1 MKKSLNNQFIRIEA
15 DSKGAASIFLFNRR
29 KKLYKVIYFGKNGG
43 YKEWRVM
50 RMKRFVSL
58 LVTSLLLTSLWGP
71 SAFAAEEKKSA
82 DIVSNVKSAILI
94 ERDTG
99 AVLFEKNSK
108 DELPPASMT
117 KVMTMLL
124 IMEAIDKGKLTWN
137 EKVRASEYAA
147 SMGGS
152 QIFLEPGEEMT
163 TKEML
168 RGIAIGS
175 GNDASVAMAERIAG
189 SEEAFVDMMNDKAKE
204 LGLKHTFFKNTTGL
218 PVSGHYSTAADMA
231 IMAKEL
237 LKYEDITKF
246 TGMYEAYLRE
256 NTDKKFWLVNTN
268 KLVRFY
274 PGVDGLKTGFTAE
287 AKYCLT
293 ATAQK
298 DGMRVI
304 AVVFGAPTSKERN
317 AQVTKMLDYAFSQ
330 YKTHP
335 MFKRNQIIGE
345 AKISKGKDKT
355 VEAVTS
361 EPLSLLTKKGEKT
374 ENVKQKVVMTKNLKA
389 PIAKGDQVGT
399 IQLIQDGK
407 VILESPIVAKKAVKE
422 AGWWTLY
429 KRSFGMFT
437 KAGK

>member
-1 MKKSLNNQFIRIEA
+1 
-15 DSKGAASIFLFNRR
+15 
-29 KKLYKVIYFGKNGG
+29 
-43 YKEWRVM
+43 
-50 RMKRFVSL
+50 MKRYISL
-58 LVTSLLLTSLWGP
+58 LVIALLVTGLWIP
-71 SAFAAEEKKSA
+71 SVSAEEKAST
-82 DIVSNVKSAILI
+82 DITSNVRSAILI

-99 AVLFEKNSK
+99 QILYEKNSNE
-108 DELPPASMT
+108 ELPPASMT
-117 KVMTMLL
+117 KIMTMLL
-124 IMEAIDKGKLTWN
+124 IMEAIDQGKLKWDEN
-137 EKVRASEYAA
+137 VRTSEYAA

-152 QIFLEPGEEMT
+152 QIFLEAGEEMT
-163 TKEML
+163 VKQML
-168 RGIAIGS
+168 QGIAIGS
-175 GNDASVAMAERIAG
+175 GNDASVAMAEKIAG
-189 SEEAFVDMMNDKAKE
+189 SEEAFVDMMNNKVKE
-204 LGLKHTFFKNTTGL
+204 LGLKNTTFKNTTGL
-218 PVSGHYSTAADMA
+218 PGSGHYSSAHDMA

-246 TGMYEAYLRE
+246 TGTYEAYLRE

-317 AQVTKMLDYAFSQ
+317 AQVTKMLNYAFAQ
-330 YKTHP
+330 YQTHP
-335 MFKRNQIIGE
+335 MFKRNQVIGN
-345 AKISKGKDKT
+345 ASVNKGKDKK

-374 ENVKQKVVMTKNLKA
+374 EDVTRKVTLTKNLNA
-389 PIAKGDQVGT
+389 PIKKGDKVGS
-399 IQLIQDGK
+399 IQLVKEGK
-407 VILESPIVAKKAVKE
+407 VLLESELVAKNDVKE
-422 AGWWTLY
+422 ATWWTLY

>member
-1 MKKSLNNQFIRIEA
+1 
-15 DSKGAASIFLFNRR
+15 
-29 KKLYKVIYFGKNGG
+29 
-43 YKEWRVM
+43 
-50 RMKRFVSL
+50 MKRFVSFI
-58 LVTSLLLTSLWGP
+58 VTSFLLISLWIP
-71 SAFAAEEKKSA
+71 SAFAAEEKKST
-82 DIVSNVKSAILI
+82 DIINDVRSAVLI

-99 AVLFEKNSK
+99 TVLYEKNSNQ
-108 DELPPASMT
+108 ELPPASMT
-117 KVMTMLL
+117 KIMTMLL
-124 IMEAIDKGKLTWN
+124 IMEAIDKGKLSWN
-137 EKVRASEYAA
+137 EKIRTSEYAA

-168 RGIAIGS
+168 KGIAIGS

-189 SEEAFVDMMNDKAKE
+189 SEDAFVDMMNAKAKE
-204 LGLKHTFFKNTTGL
+204 LGLKHTHFKNTTGL

-231 IMAKEL
+231 VMAKEL

-246 TGMYEAYLRE
+246 TGLYEAYLRE

-317 AQVTKMLDYAFSQ
+317 AQVTKLLNYAFAQ
-330 YKTHP
+330 YQTHP
-335 MFKRNQIIGE
+335 MFKRSQTIGL
-345 AKISKGKDKT
+345 AKISKGKEKN

-361 EPLSLLTKKGEKT
+361 EPISILTKKGEKT
-374 ENVKQKVVMTKNLKA
+374 QDVKQKVIIQKNLKA
-389 PIAKGDQVGT
+389 PINKGDQVGK
-399 IQLIQDGK
+399 IELIKNGK
-407 VILESPIVAKKAVKE
+407 VILESPLVANKSVKE

-429 KRSFGMFT
+429 KRAFGMFT
-437 KAGK
+437 KSGK